1 MDKDKYLMSDTEYLD
16 LAKLITNYLS
26 NLYLDDSKEYS
37 ISTVLAST
45 SIGVYM
51 FLKEIANNLKD
62 IKAIDLYNNFD
73 SWVKWADSKFNKE
86 S

>member
-51 FLKEIANNLKD
+51 FLKEIASNLKD
-62 IKAIDLYNNFD
+62 VEAIDLYNNFD

>member
-1 MDKDKYLMSDTEYLD
+1 MDKQKYIQSDTEYLD
-16 LAKLITNYLS
+16 LAKSITNYLYELCS
-26 NLYLDDSKEYS
+26 DDSKEYN
-37 ISTVLAST
+37 ISTVLAGI

-51 FLKEIANNLKD
+51 FLKEIAGSIED
-62 IKAIDLYNNFD
+62 VKALDLYDKFD